1 MDRSQP
7 GGALEAASQSKS
19 MAHLV
24 MPRGNFR
31 EAACLVDS
39 PEPQC
44 LLELPS
50 APVLTADHLP
60 NRGHGWILQ
69 DKTVNTYF
77 AIH

>member
-7 GGALEAASQSKS
+7 GRAIKVASQSKS

-39 PEPQC
+39 PEPHC
-44 LLELPS
+44 LLKRHS
-50 APVLTADHLP
+50 APLFTADHLP
-60 NRGHGWILQ
+60 NRCHGRILQ